1 MSKHRKIAAVA
12 IIGATLS
19 MAAYSETL
27 EEVYQ
32 RALQNDHQFK
42 AAQAAF
48 AGGQENVAIGR
59 AGLLPQIDGGYR
71 HTRRE
76 SVIPLNDESGD
87 METTT
92 TSKVLSAQVV
102 QPLFNLAAWHNY
114 RRGKSLANLAEAQFG
129 VARQDLVLRAAEAYF
144 DALNAVDNLET
155 AVAEESAL
163 AHQLEQTKQRF
174 EVGLTAITEVHEAQA
189 AYDSAVALRLT
200 AEGNLGIAFE
210 ALEVIT
216 GKPYNQL
223 APISNDFPVDNP
235 VPADRHEWVELAVQN
250 NYSLKVASLN
260 AQAARRNAQARTSDH
275 LPTVAGRLDYSDT
288 SSDRDIVIAGN
299 DMGPGESFFPEGEE
313 TSISVTVNV
322 PLFAGG
328 GVSAQ
333 RRQAQNQ
340 FLEAQENF
348 YQAQRDTVQATR
360 SLHLSV
366 ATSVASVKA
375 RKQAITSSR
384 SALEATQAGYDVG
397 TRDLVDV
404 LNAQRALYS
413 AQRDYYDALY
423 TYILN
428 SLRLKSAAGIL
439 SGEDL
444 ADLSQWLDAS
454 NPVSKHAANNN

>member
-1 MSKHRKIAAVA
+1 MSKHLKIAAVA
-12 IIGATLS
+12 IVGAALS
-19 MAAYSETL
+19 MTAYSETL

-32 RALQNDHQFK
+32 RALRNDHQFK

-76 SVIPLNDESGD
+76 SVIPLSDEPGD
-87 METTT
+87 RETTT

-163 AHQLEQTKQRF
+163 AHQLEQTRQRF

-223 APISNDFPVDNP
+223 APISDDFPVDNP

-250 NYSLKVASLN
+250 NFSLKVASLN

-275 LPTVAGRLDYSDT
+275 LPTIAGRLDYSDT
-288 SSDRDIVIAGN
+288 SGDRVD
-299 DMGPGESFFPEGEE
+299 DMQPDERFFSEGEE

-322 PLFAGG
+322 PLFSGG

-340 FLEAQENF
+340 YLESQENF

-454 NPVSKHAANNN
+454 NPVSKSAVNNRIN